1 MKKIEIKESK
11 VLLEVRRIK
20 EKIAREA
27 EGDPGYYQRLNGLG
41 AKLTAKYRSPQR
53 AEPSSSAQVLHD
65 KSGKYKT
72 R

>member
-1 MKKIEIKESK
+1 MKKVELKESK

-20 EKIAREA
+20 ECIAREA

-41 AKLTAKYRSPQR
+41 ARLMAKYRSPHR
-53 AEPSSSAQVLHD
+53 AESPSSACVLHE
-65 KSGKYKT
+65 KRVKYKI

>member
-11 VLLEVRRIK
+11 ALLEVRHIK

-27 EGDPGYYQRLNGLG
+27 EGDPGYYQRLNGQG
-41 AKLTAKYRSPQR
+41 AKLMEKYRG
-53 AEPSSSAQVLHD
+53 AESSSSAYALHD
-65 KSGKYKT
+65 KPVKYKT